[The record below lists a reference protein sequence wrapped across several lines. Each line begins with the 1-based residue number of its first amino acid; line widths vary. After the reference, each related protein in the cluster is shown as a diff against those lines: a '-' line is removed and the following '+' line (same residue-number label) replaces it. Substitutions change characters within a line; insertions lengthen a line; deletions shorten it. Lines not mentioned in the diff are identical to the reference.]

1 MNTKLKILSL
11 ALGAIAVSS
20 PAYATADIRRP
31 ALPNFEEL
39 LTAPKVTYKEDVVQI
54 SSWRDNWFVGVNGGA
69 SSFLGTPLGCEDLWG
84 RIKPHFGA
92 YVGKW
97 FTPKVGTRINFTGF
111 QIKNGDLVSQD
122 YWGAHAD
129 MMWNALGDKSR
140 FGVVPF
146 VGLGLLHNA
155 DSGASPF
162 TLNYGVMG
170 TYGLTQRL
178 KLTLEISNATT
189 FNNFDGIG
197 SSKFGGDNLL
207 AVSAGLS
214 FTIGRNG
221 FKKVV
226 DADPVLADNARL
238 RDLANSLY
246 HINTQLHRQVSN
258 DDRVI
263 AEMKKILEIE
273 GLLSR
278 YGSRLGALAGDDNFG
293 NGVNDY
299 SGLNSL
305 RARLKGH
312 QNVLDNIANSK
323 AKSKKRNNKT
333 EDVDEALADDLASDL
348 FSDASFVD
356 GADGENDEVSDG
368 IIDNGENLHDT
379 DYLALI
385 AAGKKCIGSPIL
397 FFFKIGTTNLTDPSQ
412 LVNLD
417 EIARVVSQYN
427 LAVRIS
433 GAADNATGNDEINN
447 SLGGNRA
454 SYISNELQ
462 KRGIQPASIT
472 TFNDGG
478 IDRLNPVEANRHTR
492 IELLFKN

>member
-1 MNTKLKILSL
+1 MNKKLKILTL
-11 ALGAIAVSS
+11 ALAAIAVGS
-20 PAYATADIRRP
+20 PAYATADLRRP
-31 ALPNFEEL
+31 ALPNFEDL
-39 LTAPKVTYKEDVVQI
+39 LTAPQVTYKDDAVQT
-54 SSWRDNWFVGVNGGA
+54 SGWRDNWFIGVSGGVN
-69 SSFLGTPLGCEDLWG
+69 SFLGNPLGCEDLWG
-84 RIKPHFGA
+84 RMKPHFGA

-97 FTPKVGTRINFTGF
+97 FTPKVGTRINFSGF

-129 MMWNALGDKSR
+129 MMWNVLGEKSR
-140 FGVVPF
+140 FGIVPY

-170 TYGLTQRL
+170 TYSLTSRL

-197 SSKFGGDNLL
+197 SAKFGGDNLL

-226 DADPVLADNARL
+226 NAAPVLADNARL
-238 RDLANSLY
+238 RELANSLY
-246 HINTQLHRQVSN
+246 HMNTQLHRQVSN

-312 QNVLDNIANSK
+312 QNGLDNFANSK
-323 AKSKKRNNKT
+323 DKSKKRNNKIHDS
-333 EDVDEALADDLASDL
+333 EDSSADDFASDL
-348 FSDASFVD
+348 FSDATFGDGVD
-356 GADGENDEVSDG
+356 GDNELSNGDVTESADGLS
-368 IIDNGENLHDT
+368 DT

-385 AAGKKCIGSPIL
+385 AAGQKCIGSPIL
-397 FFFKIGTTNLTDPSQ
+397 FFFKIGTTNLTDSSQ

-417 EIARVVSQYN
+417 EIARVASQYN

-433 GAADNATGNDEINN
+433 GAADNATGNDEINT
-447 SLGGNRA
+447 SLGENRA

-472 TFNDGG
+472 TINDGG
-478 IDRLNPVEANRHTR
+478 IDRLSPVEANRHTR